1 MKKLEYKVIHEGVD
15 FTKEAN
21 FLDAIL
27 ESNGVENIDAFLNV
41 NKDDVHNPFL
51 MKNMKVGVEL
61 LHGVLELDEPHI
73 NVCTDVDVDGE
84 TSASTIIQFI
94 KTIKPNAKVTYS
106 LDYNKRHGLYVDRI
120 GGSPDLIIVPDA
132 SVGDEE
138 TGEYIKENNL
148 KVLVLD
154 HHNYQEWQNNYS
166 TYITCTDG
174 QYPNPHLSGV
184 GVVQKFIEAYVSTY
198 NLDESLKTKWLDLVA
213 LGQVADSVDLR
224 SLETRY
230 YTLEGLKP
238 ENRNNLLINEMMMAN
253 VEDAENNWNIHS
265 MAWNISP
272 LINSTIR
279 YGKESEQIDLF
290 RAICGEQEDREYH
303 PRRKSK
309 FDPKPPAEIH
319 SLQKTMARVCKNVKA
334 RQDKEVNE
342 CFKKLKESINKQQL
356 YKNSI
361 IAINGTDILKKKTL
375 TGLIA
380 NKLTSEYKRPVLVL
394 KAKDDETYGGS
405 GRNYDKG
412 NVENLS
418 DLLNDTGLIE
428 CMGHYSAFGLIVK
441 KENLNKLVS
450 EFNKKVPLNTLT
462 TIHTVDYE
470 IDANDLRE
478 QDVLCVAEKK
488 DIWSKGVEE
497 PTFAI
502 TDIHIKANEITE
514 NGGFIRFRYNGIT
527 YIKKYCPRGEYETM
541 TLADRCTIGE
551 NKKDLKITLIGQF
564 QSNEWE
570 GKVYPQVKIL
580 YYYAEEDKKKVE
592 EKIPDFFDD
601 VLF

>member
-1 MKKLEYKVIHEGVD
+1 
-15 FTKEAN
+15 
-21 FLDAIL
+21 
-27 ESNGVENIDAFLNV
+27 
-41 NKDDVHNPFL
+41 
-51 MKNMKVGVEL
+51 
-61 LHGVLELDEPHI
+61 
-73 NVCTDVDVDGE
+73 
-84 TSASTIIQFI
+84 
-94 KTIKPNAKVTYS
+94 
-106 LDYNKRHGLYVDRI
+106 
-120 GGSPDLIIVPDA
+120 
-132 SVGDEE
+132 
-138 TGEYIKENNL
+138 
-148 KVLVLD
+148 
-154 HHNYQEWQNNYS
+154 
-166 TYITCTDG
+166 
-174 QYPNPHLSGV
+174 
-184 GVVQKFIEAYVSTY
+184 
-198 NLDESLKTKWLDLVA
+198 
-213 LGQVADSVDLR
+213 
-224 SLETRY
+224 
-230 YTLEGLKP
+230 
-238 ENRNNLLINEMMMAN
+238 
-253 VEDAENNWNIHS
+253 
-265 MAWNISP
+265 
-272 LINSTIR
+272 
-279 YGKESEQIDLF
+279 
-290 RAICGEQEDREYH
+290 
-303 PRRKSK
+303 
-309 FDPKPPAEIH
+309 
-319 SLQKTMARVCKNVKA
+319 MARVCKNVKA

-361 IAINGTDILKKKTL
+361 IAIDGTDILKKKTL

-394 KAKDDETYGGS
+394 KAKDDKTYGGS

-428 CMGHYSAFGLIVK
+428 CMGHFSAFGSILK
-441 KENLNKLVS
+441 KENLSKLVS

-541 TLADRCTIGE
+541 TLADRYTIGE

>member
-1 MKKLEYKVIHEGVD
+1 MKKLEYKVIHEGID
-15 FTKEAN
+15 FTKESN

-27 ESNGVENIDAFLNV
+27 ESNGVEDIDAFLNV
-41 NKDDVHNPFL
+41 NENDVFDPFL
-51 MKNMKVGVEL
+51 MKNMKDGIEL
-61 LHGVLELDEPHI
+61 LHEVLELDRPHI
-73 NVCTDVDVDGE
+73 HYICDCDSDGF
-84 TSASTIIQFI
+84 TSSSTIIQFI

-120 GGSPDLIIVPDA
+120 EGSPDLIIIPDA

-138 TGEYIKENNL
+138 TGEYIKENGL
-148 KVLVLD
+148 KTLVLD

-213 LGQVADSVDLR
+213 LGQVGDSVDMR
-224 SLETRY
+224 ALETRY

-238 ENRNNLLINEMMMAN
+238 ENRNNLLINEMM
-253 VEDAENNWNIHS
+253 ESYAENPEEEWNIHS
-265 MAWNISP
+265 FGWLIAP
-272 LINSTIR
+272 VINSTIR

-290 RAICGEQEDREYH
+290 RAICGEQEDREYQ

-309 FDPKPPAEIH
+309 FDPKPPVEVH

-361 IAINGTDILKKKTL
+361 IAIDGTDILKKKTL

-418 DLLNDTGLIE
+418 DLLNNTGLIKCE
-428 CMGHYSAFGLIVK
+428 GHFSAFGCT
-441 KENLNKLVS
+441 LNKSNVSNLVS

-541 TLADRCTIGE
+541 TLADRYTIGE

>member
-1 MKKLEYKVIHEGVD
+1 MSRE
-15 FTKEAN
+15 
-21 FLDAIL
+21 L
-27 ESNGVENIDAFLNV
+27 ESSKI
-41 NKDDVHNPFL
+41 P
-51 MKNMKVGVEL
+51 
-61 LHGVLELDEPHI
+61 
-73 NVCTDVDVDGE
+73 DVDGM

-94 KTIKPNAKVTYS
+94 KRIKPNAKITCS
-106 LDYNKRHGLYVDRI
+106 LEYNKRHGLYLDRI
-120 GGSPDLIIVPDA
+120 DDEYDLIIVPDA
-132 SVGDEE
+132 SYGDEE
-138 TGEYIKENNL
+138 VAKQITIPIIIA
-148 KVLVLD
+148 D
-154 HHNYQEWQNNYS
+154 HHQYQEWQNNYS
-166 TYITCTDG
+166 AVYIACTDG

-213 LGQVADSVDLR
+213 LGQVGDSVDMR

-238 ENRNNLLINEMMMAN
+238 ENRNNLLINEMM
-253 VEDAENNWNIHS
+253 ESYAENPEEEWNIHS
-265 MAWNISP
+265 FGWLIAP
-272 LINSTIR
+272 AINSTIR

-290 RAICGEQEDREYH
+290 RAICGEQEDREYQ

-309 FDPKPPAEIH
+309 FDPKPPVEIH

-361 IAINGTDILKKKTL
+361 IAIDGTDILKKKTL

-428 CMGHYSAFGLIVK
+428 CMGHYSAFGTIIK
-441 KENLNKLVS
+441 KKNVNKLVS
-450 EFNKKVPLNTLT
+450 KFNKKVPLNTLT

>member
-15 FTKEAN
+15 FTKEVN
-21 FLDAIL
+21 FLDVIL
-27 ESNGVENIDAFLNV
+27 ESNGVEDIDAFLNV
-41 NKDDVHNPFL
+41 NKDNVFDPFL
-51 MKNMKVGVEL
+51 MKNMKEGVEW
-61 LHGVLELDEPHI
+61 LHSVLMLNDPI
-73 NVCTDVDVDGE
+73 VRVIVDPDTDGF
-84 TSASTIIQFI
+84 TSSSVIVQFI
-94 KTIKPNAKVTYS
+94 KSIEPEVKITYS
-106 LDYNKRHGLYVDRI
+106 LEIDKRHGLYTDRI
-120 GGSPDLIIVPDA
+120 VGEPDLIIVPDA
-132 SVGDEE
+132 SIGNEE
-138 TGEYIKENNL
+138 TAKYIRENGL
-148 KVLVLD
+148 KTIVLD
-154 HHNYQEWQNNYS
+154 HHNYQEWQNEYS
-166 TYITCTDG
+166 TYIACTDG

-184 GVVQKFIEAYVSTY
+184 GVVQKFIEAYVDTY

-213 LGQVADSVDLR
+213 LGQVADSVDMR

-238 ENRNNLLINEMMMAN
+238 ENRNNLLINEMMQSY
-253 VEDAENNWNIHS
+253 AENPEDEWNIHTF
-265 MAWNISP
+265 AWVIAP
-272 LINSTIR
+272 VINSVIR

-290 RAICGEQEDREYH
+290 RAICGKQEDREYQ

-309 FDPKPPAEIH
+309 FDPKPPVEIH

-334 RQDKEVNE
+334 RQDKEVSD

-361 IAINGTDILKKKTL
+361 IAIDGTDILKKKTV

-380 NKLTSEYKRPVLVL
+380 NKLANEYKRPVLVL

-412 NVENLS
+412 NVDGLS
-418 DLLNDTGLIE
+418 EMLNSTGLITCE
-428 CMGHYSAFGLIVK
+428 GHLSAFGCSIN
-441 KENLNKLVS
+441 KENLNNLVAA
-450 EFNKKVPLNTLT
+450 FNKKVPLNTLT

-497 PTFAI
+497 PLFAI
-502 TDIHIKANEITE
+502 TDIHVNANEITE

-527 YIKKYCPRGEYETM
+527 YIKKYCPKGEYETM
-541 TLADRCTIGE
+541 TLADRHTIGE

-570 GKVYPQVKIL
+570 GKIYPQVKIL
-580 YYYAEEDKKKVE
+580 HYYTEEDKKKVE